1 MKNKK
6 IRTLAECA
14 ILVALGTILSLFKI
28 WEMPLG
34 GAVTPL
40 SMLPVCLIGFMHGP
54 KWSFGSAFVYSL
66 FQLFTG
72 SVFAWGLTPF
82 VLVICILFDYIVAFT
97 VLGVTGLFR
106 GRSNRGIIIGT
117 ALAMLLR
124 FACHLITGVTIWASS
139 APEGWNPWVYSIAYN
154 GAYML
159 PELIFTMIGLIA
171 ILNVPAFKR
180 LLDKRSRA

>member
-72 SVFAWGLTPF
+72 SVFAW
-82 VLVICILFDYIVAFT
+82 
-97 VLGVTGLFR
+97 
-106 GRSNRGIIIGT
+106 
-117 ALAMLLR
+117 
-124 FACHLITGVTIWASS
+124 
-139 APEGWNPWVYSIAYN
+139 
-154 GAYML
+154 
-159 PELIFTMIGLIA
+159 
-171 ILNVPAFKR
+171 
-180 LLDKRSRA
+180 